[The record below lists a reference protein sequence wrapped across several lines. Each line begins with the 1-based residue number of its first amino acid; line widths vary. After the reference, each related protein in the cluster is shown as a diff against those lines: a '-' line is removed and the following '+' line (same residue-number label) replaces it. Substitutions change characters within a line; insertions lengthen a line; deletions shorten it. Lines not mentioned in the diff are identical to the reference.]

1 VGRDLD
7 LIRKARRH
15 LPSLTVLENDDGH
28 DGRKLRGDSPALSPR
43 RDPFIP
49 DAQHVA
55 KKLEPGKLRESAV
68 VLEEEIEEASLL
80 VTPTSAKRGGKK
92 QVALAGAEL
101 RIDECAGLE
110 AQTIPV
116 YRLDKGRSKS
126 PAKEG
131 SGVRRIGKPELEEL
145 VVTLVERVVH
155 EMAKD
160 SGSDLADRIPQ

>member
-1 VGRDLD
+1 
-7 LIRKARRH
+7 
-15 LPSLTVLENDDGH
+15 
-28 DGRKLRGDSPALSPR
+28 
-43 RDPFIP
+43 
-49 DAQHVA
+49 
-55 KKLEPGKLRESAV
+55 LEPGKLRESAV

-116 YRLDKGRSKS
+116 YRLDEGRSKS